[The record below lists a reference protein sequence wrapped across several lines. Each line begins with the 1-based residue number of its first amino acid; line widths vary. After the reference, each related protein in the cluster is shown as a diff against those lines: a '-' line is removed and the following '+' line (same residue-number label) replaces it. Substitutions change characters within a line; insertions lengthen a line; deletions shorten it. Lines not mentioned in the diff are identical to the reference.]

1 MPKTVLAIPK
11 GAITAEIDLIAPS
24 STEAGRV
31 FVVFCDAEGSIV
43 QEITV
48 EGDIWPAR
56 AVFGAGRVGG
66 GGGDTRGDHDFV
78 TGGPGGVGGY
88 PVRSIRYIDPKP

>member
-1 MPKTVLAIPK
+1 MSKTVLTVPK

-31 FVVFCDAEGSIV
+31 SVVFCDADGSIV

-48 EGDIWPAR
+48 EGPPHT
-56 AVFGAGRVGG
+56 VFGVERVGG
-66 GGGDTRGDHDFV
+66 GGGADPGFV